1 MSITTLSGLRLS
13 SEVDAAIENGTE
25 MPKLT
30 RAWYNKVFLSV
41 ARGKLIHDQFGMPTT
56 LPKNTGEQVVWR
68 RWLDL
73 DTAIVP
79 LGEGVNP
86 TGSTLAY
93 ENVIGTV
100 KWYGDWVGITDVVDF
115 MHVDNV
121 LTIATEKLARQAAET
136 MDEITRDIINA
147 GTSFLRIT
155 ADGASP
161 AVGVGTR
168 ATVAGVITKSAL
180 DTAITTLE
188 GADAEYIKPTMNAST
203 KVATQPI
210 GPSYVGLVHPHV
222 ANAFVNALSLLG
234 DDWVPREKYAGGQ
247 VAYATE
253 IGKYRNVR
261 FITSTKAKVWP
272 DEGDDDAGVTGTV
285 GATAAATYRS
295 TTGTDGDVYSI
306 LILAKEAFGVVKLAG
321 AFNTYFNKAGGN
333 SDPLHRFS
341 TAAWKAVKT
350 ATILDDS
357 KMIRIEALANW

>member
-1 MSITTLSGLRLS
+1 MSITTLAGLRLS
-13 SEVDAAIENGTE
+13 SEVTTE

-68 RWLDL
+68 RWIDL

-86 TGSTLAY
+86 AGSTLAY

-136 MDEITRDIINA
+136 MDEITRDVINA
-147 GTSFLRIT
+147 GTSFLCVT
-155 ADGASP
+155 ADGTSP
-161 AVGVGTR
+161 AVGLGNR
-168 ATVAGVITKSAL
+168 ATVTGVITKSAL

-188 GADAEYIKPTMNAST
+188 GADAEYIKPTMGAST

-222 ANAFVNALSLLG
+222 ANAFVNDLSGMG

-272 DEGDDDAGVTGTV
+272 DEGSSTGSV

-295 TTGTDGDVYSI
+295 TTGTSRDVYSV

-357 KMIRIEALANW
+357 KMIRIEAAANW